1 MLTTRRNPLEGDTM
15 KVLVTAA
22 SKHGSTHEI
31 GEAIAMQI
39 QALGIP
45 AEFCDL
51 DAPMRHID
59 ASAVVLGS
67 PIYMGKW
74 LPEAR
79 EFAEKHRSQLKSLPV
94 WLFSSGP
101 LGDGHEVPTDPP
113 EKIDELCAEIDA
125 REHRIFGGRLNSD
138 ALGLGEKVL
147 TRVIGA
153 PEGDYRE
160 WSEIHAWARDIGET
174 LLGR

>member
-1 MLTTRRNPLEGDTM
+1 M

-51 DAPMRHID
+51 DSPLRHIE

-79 EFAEKHRSQLKSLPV
+79 EFAEKHQSQLKALPV

-101 LGDGHEVPTDPP
+101 LGDDPQAGLLERLPFGADQDRLLALDRAAGRRPPDEV
-113 EKIDELCAEIDA
+113 AM
-125 REHRIFGGRLNSD
+125 RIGMPGKGNPILMNDDSSTTN
-138 ALGLGEKVL
+138 A
-147 TRVIGA
+147 
-153 PEGDYRE
+153 
-160 WSEIHAWARDIGET
+160 
-174 LLGR
+174 

>member
-1 MLTTRRNPLEGDTM
+1 M

-51 DAPMRHID
+51 DSPMRHIE

-74 LPEAR
+74 LPEAQRLRR
-79 EFAEKHRSQLKSLPV
+79 EAPGPAQGSAGLALQQRTARRRS
-94 WLFSSGP
+94 
-101 LGDGHEVPTDPP
+101 
-113 EKIDELCAEIDA
+113 
-125 REHRIFGGRLNSD
+125 
-138 ALGLGEKVL
+138 
-147 TRVIGA
+147 
-153 PEGDYRE
+153 
-160 WSEIHAWARDIGET
+160 
-174 LLGR
+174 

>member
-1 MLTTRRNPLEGDTM
+1 MLTTWQRPLEENTM

-39 QALGIP
+39 QALGIS

-51 DAPMRHID
+51 DAPMRHIE

-74 LPEAR
+74 LPEAQ
-79 EFAEKHRSQLKSLPV
+79 EFAEKPRSHLQSLPV
-94 WLFSSGP
+94 S
-101 LGDGHEVPTDPP
+101 
-113 EKIDELCAEIDA
+113 
-125 REHRIFGGRLNSD
+125 
-138 ALGLGEKVL
+138 ALRRG
-147 TRVIGA
+147 T
-153 PEGDYRE
+153 
-160 WSEIHAWARDIGET
+160 
-174 LLGR
+174 

>member
-1 MLTTRRNPLEGDTM
+1 M

-51 DAPMRHID
+51 DSPMRHIE

-67 PIYMGKW
+67 PIYMGRW
-74 LPEAR
+74 LPEASD
-79 EFAEKHRSQLKSLPV
+79 FAEKHRDQLKNRGHSSSFLV
-94 WLFSSGP
+94 SDWLTGIGLVSSGSQ
-101 LGDGHEVPTDPP
+101 
-113 EKIDELCAEIDA
+113 
-125 REHRIFGGRLNSD
+125 R
-138 ALGLGEKVL
+138 VL
-147 TRVIGA
+147 RRT
-153 PEGDYRE
+153 PQP
-160 WSEIHAWARDIGET
+160 
-174 LLGR
+174 